1 MNKYIL
7 PNNNAARLLNV
18 DLETEDIDI
27 IDYASTGINWMYIV
41 PEDGEFKNAKT
52 GKTTKVKKHDIVIQF
67 YTTDFTTTD
76 AIVIH
81 NKEWSARI
89 KEIEKHAHD
98 LELEKKQIRP
108 KCECECDC
116 GQDMCCPG

>member
-7 PNNNAARLLNV
+7 PNNNAAHLLKV
-18 DLETEDIDI
+18 DLEAEDIDI
-27 IDYASTGINWMYIV
+27 IGYANTGINWMYIV

-52 GKTTKVKKHDIVIQF
+52 GKTIKVKKHDIVIQF

-89 KEIEKHAHD
+89 KEIEKHEHD
-98 LELEKKQIRP
+98 LEKEMSRP
-108 KCECECDC
+108 KCLGDC
-116 GQDMCCPG
+116 GEETCCPG

>member
-7 PNNNAARLLNV
+7 PNNNAARLLKV
-18 DLETEDIDI
+18 DLEAEDIDI

-81 NKEWSARI
+81 NKEWSTRI
-89 KEIEKHAHD
+89 KEIEKHIRDA
-98 LELEKKQIRP
+98 EKEMSRP
-108 KCECECDC
+108 KCDCDC
-116 GQDMCCPG
+116 GEEMTCCPG

>member
-7 PNNNAARLLNV
+7 PNNNAARLLKV
-18 DLETEDIDI
+18 DTETEDIDI
-27 IDYASTGINWMYIV
+27 INYASSDINWIYIV

-52 GKTTKVKKHDIVIQF
+52 GKTTKVKKYDIIIQF

-81 NKEWSARI
+81 NKEWSTRI
-89 KEIEKHAHD
+89 KEIEKRAYD
-98 LELEKKQIRP
+98 VEKEMSRP